1 MLSVRSSH
9 AQISKAFLLDSSPFF
24 LRLLHCSTTSPS
36 DDLQPHFMV
45 DYLIDS
51 LGFSK
56 QEAISASTKIR
67 HLKSTKNS
75 QSVINFLRNYNLS
88 ETDVKSIVLS
98 QPNILLR
105 KVDKTL
111 EPKFK
116 ILSEIGFSGSDLV
129 SVIKRDPNLLA
140 RGLHTSIIPAIR
152 LLRKILGTDEKIFKV
167 IKRSHWPFYGK
178 SFRTNVVLLAEFGVS
193 DKDLERVILRNPRLV
208 NQNPARLE
216 EKLVEVE
223 KEFGIM
229 RGSPMFSYGLSAIC
243 SQNKSNLQ
251 KKFEL
256 FKSYGW
262 CDSDIFTIAKSQPLC
277 FTHSEDRLSK
287 GLSFF
292 MAELGCSPPWLATRG
307 SLLMYSLEK
316 RVKPRYQVFKALEEK
331 EVKSKE
337 FHTFLCLSDIDFV
350 KQVVER
356 HKEAIPDD
364 LYDQFT
370 KRS

>member
-1 MLSVRSSH
+1 
-9 AQISKAFLLDSSPFF
+9 
-24 LRLLHCSTTSPS
+24 
-36 DDLQPHFMV
+36 MV

-56 QEAISASTKIR
+56 QEAICTSTKIL

-75 QSVINFLRNYNLS
+75 QSVIDFLRNYNLS

-98 QPNILLR
+98 QPSILLR

-129 SVIKRDPNLLA
+129 SVIKRDPNLLV
-140 RGLHTSIIPAIR
+140 RGLHTSIMPAIR
-152 LLRKILGTDEKIFKV
+152 LLRKILGTNEKILKV

-178 SFRTNVVLLAEFGVS
+178 SFRTNVVLMAKFGVS

-216 EKLVEVE
+216 EKLVDVE

-229 RGSPMFSYGLSAIC
+229 RGSSMFSYGLSAIC

-256 FKSYGW
+256 FKSFGW
-262 CDSDIFTIAKSQPLC
+262 CDSDIYAIAKSQPLC
-277 FTHSEDRLSK
+277 FTHSEERLSK
-287 GLSFF
+287 GLNFF
-292 MAELGCSPPWLATRG
+292 MAELGCSPSWLATRG

-331 EVKSKE
+331 GVKSKE
-337 FHTFLCLSDIDFV
+337 FHSFLCLSDTDFV